1 MNTRM
6 RFPIRFLMTA
16 GLVLI
21 ATIGLIAFAG
31 CDDEPEMNEGLDQAA
46 AAHDHEHGAG
56 MHEHGAPAEAEEAEV
71 GSVTVQE
78 TCPIMG
84 SPINE
89 ELFVEYQG
97 KKVYF
102 CCAGCPEKFLENP
115 EQYVAKLPQFQE

>member
-1 MNTRM
+1 MST
-6 RFPIRFLMTA
+6 RFPARFLTMTGFA
-16 GLVLI
+16 LI
-21 ATIGLIAFAG
+21 AVVGLIAFAG
-31 CDDEPEMNEGLDQAA
+31 CEEEPEMHAD
-46 AAHDHEHGAG
+46 HDHGAHA
-56 MHEHGAPAEAEEAEV
+56 HEGAAAEEAEV
-71 GSVTVQE
+71 AAVTVQE
-78 TCPIMG
+78 TCPVMG